1 MSPGARAGVAGEF
14 GVYVHI
20 PFCARRCDYCAF
32 VSFADKFDLADS
44 YVDACVTD
52 IGRAR
57 AAGLLRPATTVY
69 LGGGTP
75 SLLRPG
81 LVTRLLEA
89 IDPVPGAEVTIEAN
103 PESTTRPFLVAAR
116 RAGATRVSLGVQS
129 LVPRVLVA
137 LGRAHRPGSVTR
149 AVGRIAD
156 AGFATYSVDV
166 VYGSVGETDDDLAA
180 TLDGVLSLEPAPP
193 HVSAYALTVEPG
205 TPLGRDPRRH
215 PDDDVE
221 AGRYALVDERLSA
234 AGLYWYEISNWS
246 APGHECRHNLACW
259 REGDYLG
266 FGCAAHSHL
275 AGRRFANVASPERY
289 IARVRAGRSAVA
301 RSERLTTAERELE
314 ALQLA
319 LRTRDGVPGP
329 ALPDTAELAD
339 LVERRDGRA
348 ILTLRGRLLANE
360 VTIRLRAPSRTDAG
374 PASLHALLADDMRG
388 YELHEQLVRSGPWP
402 RMPSG

>member
-1 MSPGARAGVAGEF
+1 VSPGAREGVAGEF

-32 VSFADKFDLADS
+32 VSFTDKSDLADS

-52 IGRAR
+52 ICRAR
-57 AAGLLRPATTVY
+57 EAGLLRPATTVY

-75 SLLRPG
+75 SLLRPD
-81 LVTRLLEA
+81 LIARLLEV
-89 IDPVPGAEVTIEAN
+89 IDPPPSAEVTIEAN

-116 RAGATRVSLGVQS
+116 HAGATRVSLGVQS
-129 LVPRVLVA
+129 LVPRVLAA

-149 AVGRIAD
+149 AVDRIAD

-166 VYGSVGETDDDLAA
+166 VYGSVGETDSDLAA
-180 TLDGVLSLEPAPP
+180 TLDGLMSLEPAPP

-205 TPLGRDPRRH
+205 TPLSRDPRRH

-221 AGRYALVDERLSA
+221 AGRYALVDEKLGA
-234 AGLYWYEISNWS
+234 AGLSWYEISNWS

-289 IARVRAGRSAVA
+289 IARVRAGRDAVA

-319 LRTRDGVPGP
+319 LRTRDGVPDS

-339 LVERRDGRA
+339 LVDRRDGRA
-348 ILTLRGRLLANE
+348 VLTLRGRLLANE
-360 VTIRLRAPSRTDAG
+360 VTIRLRVPSRADPGTA
-374 PASLHALLADDMRG
+374 PLHALLADDMRG
-388 YELHEQLVRSGPWP
+388 YELHERMVRSG
-402 RMPSG
+402 R